1 MAGELI
7 RPSAAGQKHA
17 LEHFVRQQAHIFGEH
32 AEDQPIDE
40 VRNRVRIIA
49 AGAKALGERCDVALT
64 GIAFVEAGAAVALGA
79 MVTSDALGRVVTAAP
94 AAGSNVRVIGFALEA
109 SAAAG
114 DVIRVVLEAGV
125 MQG

>member
-1 MAGELI
+1 MSNVSLFKNFTAG
-7 RPSAAGQKHA
+7 AA
-17 LEHFVRQQAHIFGEH
+17 
-32 AEDQPIDE
+32 
-40 VRNRVRIIA
+40 IA
-49 AGAKALGERCDVALT
+49 AFRLVKLSALDTVVPAAAATDSLIGVNGDVAPALGERCDVALT